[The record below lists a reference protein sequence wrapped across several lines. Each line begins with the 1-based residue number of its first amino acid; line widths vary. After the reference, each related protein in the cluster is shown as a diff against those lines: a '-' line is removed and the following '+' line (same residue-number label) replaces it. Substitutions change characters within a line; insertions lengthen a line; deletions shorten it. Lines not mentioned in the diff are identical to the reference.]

1 MRRCREP
8 RDAWPVRDSGEF
20 GVQRSRDEIVTAG
33 QDGARALRAGAVFVV
48 AAGILTSALV
58 EIGPLSLQMLLHL
71 AVMSV
76 LAPLAATLLP
86 TRPRGESAAIWGAGL
101 LQMLLL
107 WAWHAPALQMAASQS
122 LLGQSGATLLLGV
135 SALWFWRAVL
145 SASAHAGWRSLA
157 ALLLTGKVACLLGA
171 LLIFAPRDLY
181 GLPGLSFVWCRTGPS
196 TLADQQ
202 LAGLLMVTACPL
214 SYLVAGVVLAAGML
228 RRLEAEDGDAEFGDA
243 GPRAR

>member
-1 MRRCREP
+1 MQRT
-8 RDAWPVRDSGEF
+8 RD
-20 GVQRSRDEIVTAG
+20 QIVTAER
-33 QDGARALRAGAVFVV
+33 DGVRALRASALFVV
-48 AAGILTSALV
+48 AAGVLTSALV

-86 TRPRGESAAIWGAGL
+86 SRPEGGRSAAIWGAGL

-122 LLGQSGATLLLGV
+122 LIGQSGAALLLGV
-135 SALWFWRAVL
+135 AAFWFWRAVL
-145 SASAHAGWRSLA
+145 SASTNAGWRSLA